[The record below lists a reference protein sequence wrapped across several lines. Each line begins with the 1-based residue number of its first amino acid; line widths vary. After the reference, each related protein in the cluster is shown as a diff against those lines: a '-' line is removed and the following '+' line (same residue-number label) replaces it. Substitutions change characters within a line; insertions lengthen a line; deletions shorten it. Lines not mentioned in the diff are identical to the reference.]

1 MKMSLYTLKRR
12 GSRIALVTTGALL
25 LSLTPVFNEPQ
36 FAVHAEEETKEDMQQ
51 QKDEAEAGQAEAEAN
66 AAKYQKQID
75 SLVKTV
81 TELDAQMTDISVQI
95 VEKKQEASD
104 LQAEIDDTQKK
115 LAAAQVSEDNQY
127 EAMKKRIQYLYEEG
141 DVEYI
146 DALLSS
152 ASFEDSLNKS
162 EYVDQISSYDQK
174 QLNKLVKTKN
184 DIASYEKTLEKDL
197 ADVETVKA
205 DLEQKQS
212 DLDDVITQKN
222 DEINK
227 YSGDVAIQEAIA
239 AEFAQ
244 KAADLDDK
252 LANLAIQEAAAREAE
267 LKKQQEEQ
275 RKQQQQQ
282 IEDNNNNGGNDD
294 NGGGS
299 DDNGGSSDDN
309 GGGSD
314 DNGGGSNGGSTTGTG
329 QFIWPVSTGGVITD
343 TYGPRDAPTAGAST
357 WHRGLDIGCGYGDAI
372 LAADSG
378 VVTVAEWGESGGNYV
393 MIDHGNGFVTM
404 YLHNSSLAVS
414 VGDVVS
420 QGQTIAYAGSTGYST
435 GTHCHFSVFL
445 NGEYVNPQD
454 YL

>member
-1 MKMSLYTLKRR
+1 MKMRLYTLKRS
-12 GSRIALVTTGALL
+12 GSRVALVTAGALL
-25 LSLTPVFNEPQ
+25 LSLTPAFNTPQ
-36 FAVHAEEETKEDMQQ
+36 FAVYAEETKEDVQQ

-66 AAKYQKQID
+66 AAKYQKQVD

-227 YSGDVAIQEAIA
+227 YSGDVAVQQAIA

-244 KAADLDDK
+244 KASDLDDK
-252 LANLAIQEAAAREAE
+252 LANIAIQEAAAREAE
-267 LKKQQEEQ
+267 LKRQQEEQ
-275 RKQQQQQ
+275 RQQQQQ
-282 IEDNNNNGGNDD
+282 QVEDNSGDNSDDSSDGNDD
-294 NGGGS
+294 SNGGG
-299 DDNGGSSDDN
+299 DDSSNG
-309 GGGSD
+309 
-314 DNGGGSNGGSTTGTG
+314 GGSTTGTG
-329 QFIWPVSTGGVITD
+329 RFIWPVSTGGVITD

>member
-1 MKMSLYTLKRR
+1 MKMSLYTLKRS
-12 GSRIALVTTGALL
+12 GSRVALVTAGALL
-25 LSLTPVFNEPQ
+25 LSLTPAFNTPQ
-36 FAVHAEEETKEDMQQ
+36 FAVYAEETKEDVQQ

-66 AAKYQKQID
+66 AAKYQKQVD

-227 YSGDVAIQEAIA
+227 YSGDVAVQQAIA

-244 KAADLDDK
+244 KASDLDDK
-252 LANLAIQEAAAREAE
+252 LANIAIQEAAAREAE
-267 LKKQQEEQ
+267 LKRQQEEQ
-275 RKQQQQQ
+275 RQQQQQ
-282 IEDNNNNGGNDD
+282 QVEDNSGDNSDDSSDDTDDGNDD
-294 NGGGS
+294 SNGGG
-299 DDNGGSSDDN
+299 DDSNNG
-309 GGGSD
+309 
-314 DNGGGSNGGSTTGTG
+314 GGSTTGTG
-329 QFIWPVSTGGVITD
+329 RFIWPVSTGGVITD

>member
-1 MKMSLYTLKRR
+1 MKMSLYTLKRS
-12 GSRIALVTTGALL
+12 GSRVALVTAGALL
-25 LSLTPVFNEPQ
+25 LSLTPAFNTPQ
-36 FAVHAEEETKEDMQQ
+36 FAVYAEETKEDVQQ

-66 AAKYQKQID
+66 AAKYQKQVD

-227 YSGDVAIQEAIA
+227 YSGDVAVQQAIA

-244 KAADLDDK
+244 KASDLDDK
-252 LANLAIQEAAAREAE
+252 LANIAIQEAAAREAE
-267 LKKQQEEQ
+267 LKRQQEEQ
-275 RKQQQQQ
+275 KQQQQQ
-282 IEDNNNNGGNDD
+282 QVEDNNNNGDNDD

-299 DDNGGSSDDN
+299 N
-309 GGGSD
+309 D
-314 DNGGGSNGGSTTGTG
+314 DNGGGSNDDNGGGSSGGSTTGTG

>member
-1 MKMSLYTLKRR
+1 M
-12 GSRIALVTTGALL
+12 
-25 LSLTPVFNEPQ
+25 
-36 FAVHAEEETKEDMQQ
+36 
-51 QKDEAEAGQAEAEAN
+51 
-66 AAKYQKQID
+66 
-75 SLVKTV
+75 KTV

-227 YSGDVAIQEAIA
+227 YSGDVAVQQAIA

-244 KAADLDDK
+244 KASDLDDK
-252 LANLAIQEAAAREAE
+252 LANIAIQEAAAREAE
-267 LKKQQEEQ
+267 LKRQQEEQ
-275 RKQQQQQ
+275 RQQQQQ
-282 IEDNNNNGGNDD
+282 QVEDNSGDNSDDSSDGNDD
-294 NGGGS
+294 SSGGG
-299 DDNGGSSDDN
+299 DDSSNG
-309 GGGSD
+309 
-314 DNGGGSNGGSTTGTG
+314 GGSTTGTG
-329 QFIWPVSTGGVITD
+329 RFIWPVSTGGVITD

>member
-1 MKMSLYTLKRR
+1 MKMSLYTLKRS
-12 GSRIALVTTGALL
+12 GSRVALVTAGALL
-25 LSLTPVFNEPQ
+25 LSLTPAFNTPQ
-36 FAVHAEEETKEDMQQ
+36 FAVYAEETKEDVQQ

-66 AAKYQKQID
+66 AAKYQKQVD

-227 YSGDVAIQEAIA
+227 YSGDVAVQQAIA

-244 KAADLDDK
+244 KASDLDDK
-252 LANLAIQEAAAREAE
+252 LANIAIQEAAAREAE
-267 LKKQQEEQ
+267 LKRQQEEQ
-275 RKQQQQQ
+275 KQQQQQ
-282 IEDNNNNGGNDD
+282 QVEDNNNNGDNDD

-299 DDNGGSSDDN
+299 NDDN
-309 GGGSD
+309 GGGS
-314 DNGGGSNGGSTTGTG
+314 SGGSTTGTG